1 MKYAVTYNVGKI
13 PFRFVSDN
21 VHKIYEA
28 VCEIIDT
35 NKLMYPDQDKAKNNF
50 FLVCANIAAGEML
63 SHENFMFRVERIDD
77 TNN

>member
-21 VHKIYEA
+21 VYKIYEA
-28 VCEIIDT
+28 VYEIIDA
-35 NKLMYPDQDKAKNNF
+35 NKLIYSDQVDAKNNF
-50 FLVCANIAAGEML
+50 FIVCAKIAAGEML
-63 SHENFMFRVERIDD
+63 SYENFMFRVERIDD